1 LPVLT
6 TEERV
11 GRTLDGKYKV
21 GAPIAAGGM
30 GVVYRGEHTW
40 TGRSVAIKVL
50 QPGLS
55 SDEDIARRFLTEAR
69 ASASLR
75 HPNVVDVLDMGKD
88 EDGTLYMVLEL
99 LEGRDFNDVIEERT
113 VLTPAEVVAV
123 MAPVLEALAFAH
135 EKGFVHRDM
144 KPSNVF
150 LAIDARGV
158 VVPKVLDFGIAK
170 ALDGGAN
177 KTTRTGVIIGTPHY
191 MAPEQAS
198 GVGVI
203 GPATDTWSVGVV
215 LFEALSGR
223 FPFDGAS
230 PTMILMNV
238 LGKRAP
244 ALRDVAPTVPQDI
257 AALVDMML
265 DPDPDARPADLRAH
279 ASRLLACTRVDSAAV
294 LESLVRRSTDRR
306 EAATAPTMLGHA
318 DAGAAGP
325 AEPGTDRLPKHE
337 LAPTVQDAGPPA
349 VSARPSWVGWA
360 LGAVAI
366 TLAALGAWWAL
377 GIGPSRGPFVQMP
390 EPIEPPPGGV
400 SIADRPVANAT
411 TEPSAPATGREAPTP
426 IAAPPSGPDPTTPDP
441 SVPAPSTPAPPAPSP
456 AAPSPGSSGRATR
469 PPAEARV
476 PAAEDVRAAEPA
488 TPASPTIARS
498 EPPSL
503 APPTPL
509 GPEPITEVQEQW

>member
-1 LPVLT
+1 MPVLT

-40 TGRSVAIKVL
+40 TGRAVAIKVL

-99 LEGRDFNDVIEERT
+99 LEGRDLNDVIEERT

-150 LAIDARGV
+150 LAIDARGA

-177 KTTRTGVIIGTPHY
+177 KATRTGVIIGTPHY

-203 GPATDTWSVGVV
+203 GPATDTWSAGVV

-244 ALRDVAPTVPQDI
+244 ALREVAPTVPADI

-279 ASRLLACTRVDSAAV
+279 GNRLLACTRAESAAV
-294 LESLVRRSTDRR
+294 LESLVRPGPDRR
-306 EAATAPTMLGHA
+306 AAATAPTMLGGTDPGSA
-318 DAGAAGP
+318 SVPQP
-325 AEPGTDRLPKHE
+325 ATDRLPRAE
-337 LAPTVQDAGPPA
+337 LAPTVQDAGPP
-349 VSARPSWVGWA
+349 VPSARPSWMGWA

-366 TLAALGAWWAL
+366 AIAALGAWWAL
-377 GIGPSRGPFVQMP
+377 QSGSVGEPGPTP
-390 EPIEPPPGGV
+390 ELGAQPPGE
-400 SIADRPVANAT
+400 RPVATGPATTET
-411 TEPSAPATGREAPTP
+411 TEPSVPAATGTERPGIATP
-426 IAAPPSGPDPTTPDP
+426 PGTPDP
-441 SVPAPSTPAPPAPSP
+441 AVSP
-456 AAPSPGSSGRATR
+456 TAEESSPSSGRR
-469 PPAEARV
+469 MAREPTADRAPR
-476 PAAEDVRAAEPA
+476 PAAESGPAAEPA
-488 TPASPTIARS
+488 ATPAPTM
-498 EPPSL
+498 
-503 APPTPL
+503 APPVAPTMAQPTTM